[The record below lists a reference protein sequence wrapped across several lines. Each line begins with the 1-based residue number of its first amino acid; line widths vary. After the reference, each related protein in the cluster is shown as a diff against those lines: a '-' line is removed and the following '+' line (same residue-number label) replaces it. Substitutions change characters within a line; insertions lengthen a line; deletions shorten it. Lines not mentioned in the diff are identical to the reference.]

1 MQGARSRRP
10 VCNPGRKH
18 ETGGFAMR
26 NKKMDE
32 NKKSEIAERKIKEM
46 SHV

>member
-1 MQGARSRRP
+1 
-10 VCNPGRKH
+10 
-18 ETGGFAMR
+18 MR